1 MLVDHSIVFRDGS
14 INNPDKQRSFA
25 GDPLP
30 PGASKER
37 DLPVL
42 EIRARHARFGL
53 QLLQPVLENDAVRN
67 HGNLIDHLATLR
79 PCSDEAE
86 DDALRTIELWGAMVH
101 SLACLPEPE
110 MVAGLTDVDRWRLHI
125 LESVLMSETPV
136 GRLAQSTTERE
147 PVSPSIMRILSS
159 DLSELQWVYKC
170 DTAYLA
176 NKVARV
182 AERAGLGGSFEPLP
196 ADFMARAR
204 LPTKPTPLQEVM
216 LRFAKSPEWGVMA
229 GQLVD
234 SYREHGTGAFARF
247 RAFRWTDDDGG
258 KLEGVSSPDHIRLS
272 ELIGYDVERRL
283 LLENTAQFVAGF
295 AANNVLVYGDR
306 GTGKSSTVKALFNEF
321 QGRGLRLVEV
331 PTNRLADFPRIIGML
346 RGKLLRFI
354 VFVDDLSYGEKES
367 GYTELKALLEGG
379 LEAQPTNVLLYATS
393 NRRHLVQERFS
404 DRSAYTE
411 DDDPRRQDT
420 LQEKLSLSD
429 RFGITV
435 IFVTPDQ
442 ERYLEIVRGIS
453 RQRGL
458 AIEPEELRR
467 QALQWASRHNGL
479 SGRTARQFV
488 DQLAGRLAFQESR
501 SSTTND

>member
-1 MLVDHSIVFRDGS
+1 M
-14 INNPDKQRSFA
+14 
-25 GDPLP
+25 P

-37 DLPVL
+37 DSLAL
-42 EIRARHARFGL
+42 ERRARQARYRL
-53 QLLQPVLENDAVRN
+53 QLLRPVIDNAAART
-67 HGNLIDHLATLR
+67 HSKLIDCLAAQRLAAET
-79 PCSDEAE
+79 SE
-86 DDALRTIELWGAMVH
+86 DDALRTIELWGALVH
-101 SLACLPEPE
+101 SLACLPEPG

-182 AERAGLGGSFEPLP
+182 AGRAGLGGSFEPLP
-196 ADFMARAR
+196 AEFMARAR
-204 LPTKPTPLQEVM
+204 LPTKRTPLQEVM
-216 LRFAKSPEWGVMA
+216 LRFAKSHEWREMA
-229 GQLVD
+229 VPLVD

-258 KLEGVSSPDHIRLS
+258 KLEGVSSPDPIRLS
-272 ELIGYDVERRL
+272 ELIAYDAERRL

-306 GTGKSSTVKALFNEF
+306 GTGKSSTIKALFNEF

-346 RGKLLRFI
+346 RGKSLRFI

-442 ERYLEIVRGIS
+442 ERYLDIVRGIS
-453 RQRGL
+453 RRRGL

-488 DQLAGRLAFQESR
+488 DQLAGRLAFEESR

>member
-30 PGASKER
+30 PGTSKER
-37 DLPVL
+37 DLPAL
-42 EIRARHARFGL
+42 ERRARQARYRL
-53 QLLQPVLENDAVRN
+53 QLLQPILDNEAARN
-67 HGNLIDHLATLR
+67 HSKLIDSLAADRLAAET
-79 PCSDEAE
+79 SE
-86 DDALRTIELWGAMVH
+86 DDALRTMELWGAFVH
-101 SLACLPEPE
+101 SLACLPLPEP
-110 MVAGLTDVDRWRLHI
+110 VAGLTDVDRWRLHI
-125 LESVLMSETPV
+125 LECVLTEENPV
-136 GRLAQSTTERE
+136 GRLAQSIVERE
-147 PVSPSIMRILSS
+147 SLSPSIMGTLSS
-159 DLSELQWVYKC
+159 DLSELQWLYRC
-170 DTAYLA
+170 DSANLA
-176 NKVARV
+176 GKVAQL
-182 AERAGLGGSFEPLP
+182 AQRAGLGDSFEPLP

-216 LRFAKSPEWGVMA
+216 LRFAKSPEWREMA
-229 GQLVD
+229 VPLVD

-258 KLEGVSSPDHIRLS
+258 KLEGVSSADPIRLS
-272 ELIGYDVERRL
+272 ELIGYDAERRL

-346 RGKLLRFI
+346 RGKSLRFI

-442 ERYLEIVRGIS
+442 ERYLDIVRGIS

-458 AIEPEELRR
+458 ALEPEELRR

-488 DQLAGRLAFQESR
+488 DQLAGRLAFEESR
-501 SSTTND
+501 STTTSN